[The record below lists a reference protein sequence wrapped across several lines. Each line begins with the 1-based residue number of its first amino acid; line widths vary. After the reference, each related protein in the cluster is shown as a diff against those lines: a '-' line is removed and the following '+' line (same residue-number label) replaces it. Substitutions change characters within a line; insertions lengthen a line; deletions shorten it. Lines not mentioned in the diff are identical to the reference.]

1 MTDERFAAEVR
12 EALATITR
20 LLAAQIGSDLRIAER
35 APLLHRLGV
44 DRRTIAAV
52 CNTTPDVVS
61 VRVAES
67 RRGGRGARR
76 NAGSARASAE
86 AEP

>member
-1 MTDERFAAEVR
+1 MTDGQQVTELR

-20 LLAAQIGSDLRIAER
+20 LLAAQVGADLTLAER

-44 DRRTIAAV
+44 DRATIAVV
-52 CNTTPDVVS
+52 CNTTPGSVS

-67 RRGGRGARR
+67 RRGGRKSAGREKVSAGAG
-76 NAGSARASAE
+76 A
-86 AEP
+86 

>member
-1 MTDERFAAEVR
+1 MTDEQVIAEVR
-12 EALATITR
+12 EALETITR
-20 LLAAQIGSDLRIAER
+20 LLAAQVGADLSVAER

-44 DRRTIAAV
+44 DRATIAAV

-67 RRGGRGARR
+67 RRARR
-76 NAGSARASAE
+76 TSRSGKQPKVTTEGGA
-86 AEP
+86 